1 MNWETVV
8 PLAVAIP
15 FAILPGFLA
24 IAGLV
29 WGIYVALRSE
39 VRARR
44 KTHITSHAEIAKG
57 PAIH

>member
-1 MNWETVV
+1 MDWETLV

-29 WGIYVALRSE
+29 WGIYVALRAE
-39 VRARR
+39 VLEKR
-44 KTHITSHAEIAKG
+44 KTRIASQAEIAKE
-57 PAIH
+57 PAVH